1 MTESDSSVKAA
12 YIPINISVIEQI
24 EGKLPFDVYI
34 RRTSDRYTK
43 LFNKGEEI
51 DRERVLQYKKN
62 KGVET
67 LSVTSDDHIQ
77 YCLCLEVI
85 AANVFAPKSEV
96 TADDVSSI
104 LGEMINTAVTEIV
117 LSHEISESDIHSAAV
132 AAQGCVKVLTQDPKK
147 FVDIFKLIA
156 RQPLAIKHSI
166 LVTIFSINLARLAG
180 LESEKSLNIVAMG
193 ALLHDIGMS
202 QLPYEAEEFDDMTAI
217 QLREI
222 KEHPQLGKKILD
234 NIRSVPSEV
243 GQIVLQHHEQPN
255 GLGYPNH
262 LGGTQI
268 YMPAKIVSISDAFV
282 TLTTR
287 SPLRVEPF
295 SALQAIQHMKDDI
308 NKYDLNLLRLF
319 SDIFTRK
326 NN

>member
-1 MTESDSSVKAA
+1 
-12 YIPINISVIEQI
+12 
-24 EGKLPFDVYI
+24 
-34 RRTSDRYTK
+34 
-43 LFNKGEEI
+43 
-51 DRERVLQYKKN
+51 
-62 KGVET
+62 
-67 LSVTSDDHIQ
+67 
-77 YCLCLEVI
+77 
-85 AANVFAPKSEV
+85 
-96 TADDVSSI
+96 
-104 LGEMINTAVTEIV
+104 
-117 LSHEISESDIHSAAV
+117 
-132 AAQGCVKVLTQDPKK
+132 
-147 FVDIFKLIA
+147 
-156 RQPLAIKHSI
+156 
-166 LVTIFSINLARLAG
+166 
-180 LESEKSLNIVAMG
+180 
-193 ALLHDIGMS
+193 
-202 QLPYEAEEFDDMTAI
+202 MTAI